1 MAQPLAGVRIA
12 DFSHVIAG
20 PLATQ
25 FLCLLGAEV
34 IKVEPPA
41 GDAMRYYT
49 RDPERQGMA
58 EPFIA
63 ANAGKKSIVLD
74 LKSQEGRDAAHSLI
88 SSSDILV
95 ENFRPGVADRLGFGA
110 KNIAARHP
118 SLIYCSVS
126 GFGQTGPMA
135 DYPAI
140 DQVIQSVSGLMLLSG
155 HDGEPAERIGFP
167 IVDTYSALL
176 TAFAILAAYT
186 QRQADPQKRGQIVDV
201 SMLDAAMVMM
211 SSVVAPM
218 LISGAKPTR
227 SGNRGFSG
235 APTAD
240 TFATADGEITIGAVQ
255 DIQVERLFHAME
267 RGDLLDD
274 ARFNCHEARFANDAA
289 LQHILRAGFATRS
302 ADEWEAI
309 LTRAGVPAGKVR
321 KLEEALDLPQL
332 QERDLFIALPDAD
345 RPGNKNPADRNKV
358 LNAGFRFARDGPGV
372 TEAAPALGQHTDV
385 VLGALKQ
392 SVND

>member
-34 IKVEPPA
+34 IKIEPPA

-49 RDPERQGMA
+49 RDEDRQGMA

-63 ANAGKKSIVLD
+63 ANAGKKSVVLD
-74 LKSQEGRDAAHSLI
+74 LKTREGRDAAHRII

-110 KNIAARHP
+110 NDVTRQHP

-126 GFGQTGPMA
+126 GFGQSGPMA

-140 DQVIQSVSGLMLLSG
+140 DQVIQSISGLMLLSG

-176 TAFAILAAYT
+176 TAFAILAAYA
-186 QRQADPQKRGQIVDV
+186 QRQADPEQKGQIVDV
-201 SMLDAAMVMM
+201 SMLDATLVMM
-211 SSVVAPM
+211 SSVVSPM
-218 LISGAKPTR
+218 LISGLNPTR

-240 TFATADGEITIGAVQ
+240 TFATTDGEITIGAVQ
-255 DIQVERLFHAME
+255 DVQIARLFRAM
-267 RGDLLDD
+267 DCAQLLEDPRFSD
-274 ARFNCHEARFANDAA
+274 RAARQENDGALQKILRARFAE
-289 LQHILRAGFATRS
+289 RS
-302 ADEWEAI
+302 AEEWETI
-309 LTRAGVPAGKVR
+309 LTHAGVPAGKVR
-321 KLEEALDLPQL
+321 DVKEALDLPQL
-332 QERDLFIALPDAD
+332 HERELFIELPEGAEGD
-345 RPGNKNPADRNKV
+345 RKTKI
-358 LNAGFRFARDGPGV
+358 LNAGFQFKHGGPGISGP
-372 TEAAPALGQHTDV
+372 APALGEHTDAI
-385 VLGALKQ
+385 LAALAG
-392 SVND
+392 SEPD